1 MVNSRLKSH
10 GKHLH
15 STLMVNSHIFC
26 FHIYIY
32 IENTQS
38 INAPNTWIFSV
49 SLHVWYELFLK
60 IIHGDRSREL
70 SEDVFIHTQKEMLGQ
85 RYTVRY
91 TMYGAVN
98 SLWETTH
105 VDNMRVRDFE
115 LWEEN
120 PESERTTI
128 CSKRDIACS
137 ILTVRVLMHINIY
150 IYIYIYIYIDACTES
165 NWNMFTWHCVVRA
178 NVTTKLITTYRMI
191 VSVHKTQMQIV
202 CQVFDIR
209 LRSQLRS
216 FIWCPRYGP
225 GVCSKF

>member
-1 MVNSRLKSH
+1 
-10 GKHLH
+10 
-15 STLMVNSHIFC
+15 
-26 FHIYIY
+26 
-32 IENTQS
+32 
-38 INAPNTWIFSV
+38 
-49 SLHVWYELFLK
+49 
-60 IIHGDRSREL
+60 
-70 SEDVFIHTQKEMLGQ
+70 MLGQ

-150 IYIYIYIYIDACTES
+150 IFIYIYWCMHWI
-165 NWNMFTWHCVVRA
+165 
-178 NVTTKLITTYRMI
+178 KLEHVYMTLRGQ
-191 VSVHKTQMQIV
+191 SQCDHKTYHNLSHDRECPQNSDAN
-202 CQVFDIR
+202 C
-209 LRSQLRS
+209 LSS
-216 FIWCPRYGP
+216 FRYKTP
-225 GVCSKF
+225 KPTSKFHMVPQVWPRSLFEVLVSKIDIYFGKFYLFIDIYFGKFYLYRQL